1 LDYKPKEKIYELET
15 GFNDQI
21 SFENNVIKRAKKCI
35 SQDWLKSLADK
46 PDFDEDYDEYVENE
60 SLSLEISKVT
70 FSPFQTS
77 RFNTVITVSSLES
90 NVDMARR
97 VLLFD

>member
-1 LDYKPKEKIYELET
+1 LET
-15 GFNDQI
+15 GLNDQI

-35 SQDWLKSLADK
+35 SQVWLKSLADK
-46 PDFDEDYDEYVENE
+46 PDFDDDFDEDVEKE
-60 SLSLEISKVT
+60 SLSLEISKVK
-70 FSPFQTS
+70 FSPFETS
-77 RFNTVITVSSLES
+77 RFNPVISVSSLES